1 MNWVPADC
9 LTQGAVSIIFR
20 GEDVEAKEQEYIRL
34 FANPFPA
41 AVRGAVS
48 QFVDSCVS
56 NADSSD
62 WDDERCYAVVHSD
75 SLCWLVMAAISLLI
89 INVCFVFSSS
99 QRD

>member
-1 MNWVPADC
+1 
-9 LTQGAVSIIFR
+9 VSIIFR

-62 WDDERCYAVVHSD
+62 
-75 SLCWLVMAAISLLI
+75 
-89 INVCFVFSSS
+89 
-99 QRD
+99 